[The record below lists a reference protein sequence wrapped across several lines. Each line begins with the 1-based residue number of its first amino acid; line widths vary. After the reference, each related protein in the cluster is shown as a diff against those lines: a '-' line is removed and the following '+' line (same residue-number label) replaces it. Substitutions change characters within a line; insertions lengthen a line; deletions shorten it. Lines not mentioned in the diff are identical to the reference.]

1 MTRAQARPVIAFV
14 ASFALALPAGWRALD
29 ADPPGAPASR
39 PPLSSVQVGDVRV
52 ELAVERA
59 TVAAGEDVAM
69 RLTAYSGTGAGASE
83 QPGASA
89 SAEVEISMLERV
101 SRSMGR
107 NPMPALML
115 GERRRIKLEASA
127 KGTTI
132 DVRFKTDRPTDA
144 IALAGSART
153 FTILVK
159 PVDPKQPGKVGK
171 VQENDLGGMG
181 IRALYAGLNVN
192 VNNDN
197 GDNAVPVPPNGTP
210 IPSRWRNYLPPA
222 ALAPGSAAMAVVT
235 ARVPPAYRL
244 TLGTPPALVAGKT
257 TRLEVKIKNLTQA
270 TLKDLTLPVYGAGFE
285 QVSGP
290 ARLARLAPGAEVT
303 VVLHIKASI
312 DDPRPTVT
320 VSGYAALG
328 GSAGTQV
335 QADASGKL
343 AVTEVAVLTLNLGL

>member
-1 MTRAQARPVIAFV
+1 MTRAQARPVVAFV

-69 RLTAYSGTGAGASE
+69 RLTAYSSKASE

-107 NPMPALML
+107 NPMPALLL
-115 GERRRIKLEASA
+115 GERRRVKLEASA

-171 VQENDLGGMG
+171 VQESEGGLGFQTV
-181 IRALYAGLNVN
+181 YAGLGDSGNS
-192 VNNDN
+192 DN
-197 GDNAVPVPPNGTP
+197 GANVVVRPPSGAP
-210 IPSRWRNYLPPA
+210 LPARWRNFVPQLA
-222 ALAPGSAAMAVVT
+222 IAPGSAAMAVVT

-244 TLGTPPALVAGKT
+244 SLGTPPALQAGKT
-257 TRLEVKIKNLTQA
+257 ARLELEVKNLTQA
-270 TLKDLTLPVYGAGFE
+270 TLKDLTLPVYGTGFE
-285 QVSGP
+285 QVGAP
-290 ARLARLAPGAEVT
+290 ARLARLAPGAKVT
-303 VVLHIKASI
+303 VVLHIKASV
-312 DDPRPTVT
+312 DNPRPAVT

-343 AVTEVAVLTLNLGL
+343 VATDVAALSLNLGL

>member
-1 MTRAQARPVIAFV
+1 MIAFV

-29 ADPPGAPASR
+29 ADPPGAPAAR

-69 RLTAYSGTGAGASE
+69 RLTAYSKSGAGASE
-83 QPGASA
+83 QPGA

-107 NPMPALML
+107 NPMPALLL
-115 GERRRIKLEASA
+115 GERRRLELKASA

-159 PVDPKQPGKVGK
+159 PVDPKQPGKLGK
-171 VQENDLGGMG
+171 VHESESGQGWLAGD
-181 IRALYAGLNVN
+181 IGLNGVN
-192 VNNDN
+192 ANTGNGNGN
-197 GDNAVPVPPNGTP
+197 GDSVAVVPVPPNGARLP
-210 IPSRWRNYLPPA
+210 GRWRNYLPPG
-222 ALAPGSAAMAVVT
+222 ALPAPGSAAMAVVT

-244 TLGTPPALVAGKT
+244 TLGTPPALQAGKT
-257 TRLEVKIKNLTQA
+257 ARLELKVKNLTQS
-270 TLKDLTLPVYGAGFE
+270 TLKDLTLPVYGTGFE
-285 QVSGP
+285 QVGAP
-290 ARLARLAPGAEVT
+290 ARLSRLAPGAEVT
-303 VVLHIKASI
+303 VVLHIKASV
-312 DDPRPTVT
+312 DDPRPAVT

-343 AVTEVAVLTLNLGL
+343 AVTEVAALSLNLGL